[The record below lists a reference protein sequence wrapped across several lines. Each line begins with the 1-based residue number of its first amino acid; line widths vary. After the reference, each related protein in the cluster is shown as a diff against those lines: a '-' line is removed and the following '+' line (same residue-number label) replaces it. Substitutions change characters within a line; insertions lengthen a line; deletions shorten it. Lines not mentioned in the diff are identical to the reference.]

1 MSATGGAADLRVE
14 GGDRIGMGRTMENT
28 LLELIILNH
37 ARFTDEAAQA
47 QVVSVSLNGW
57 QDSLEGTPGV

>member
-1 MSATGGAADLRVE
+1 
-14 GGDRIGMGRTMENT
+14 MENT